1 MINFYR
7 DLKSFD
13 FILFF
18 LTMILGIIGIVIIS
32 SATRVNINGMTS
44 ETMSQILFLIT
55 GTILLLLASFI
66 DYKFISKFYIV
77 IYLVNILLLV
87 LVLVVGKDIRG
98 TQRWLYLGPFSI
110 QPSEFSKLFMII
122 FLSKFISKRYN
133 DINTLKTLLIT
144 LSLMGL
150 PVLLIFLQP
159 ALSACL
165 VILIVSLFIL
175 YVGGLSY
182 KIIIPAAI
190 IGISLI
196 IFFLYDAHLENHI
209 IIDKILK
216 DYQIDRITGS
226 SMDQTNF
233 SVQAIASGQLFG
245 KGIFNGS
252 VNQLNYLSDSHNDFI
267 FSVLCEEFGF
277 VGASVV
283 LLLILFVIF
292 RCLMIGF
299 TAKTLE
305 GTLICTGVATMIGFQ
320 TFFNVGVG
328 TGLLPNTG
336 MPFPFLSSGGSSLW
350 ITLTSIGLVIN
361 VGMER
366 VKSIFEEWYFWT

>member
-1 MINFYR
+1 MVNFYR

-13 FILFF
+13 FILF
-18 LTMILGIIGIVIIS
+18 LLCILLGIIGIILIS
-32 SATRVNINGMTS
+32 SATRANILGITD
-44 ETMSQILFLIT
+44 ETISQIIWLTT
-55 GTILLLLASFI
+55 GTIILFFASFI
-66 DYKFISKFYIV
+66 DYRFISKFYIP
-77 IYLVNILLLV
+77 IYVLNIVLLILVFLL
-87 LVLVVGKDIRG
+87 GDNIRG
-98 TQRWLYLGPFSI
+98 TQRWLSIGSFTI

-122 FLSKFISKRYN
+122 FLSKFISKRY
-133 DINTLKTLLIT
+133 DSINTIKVLFVTFCLIA
-144 LSLMGL
+144 L
-150 PVLLIFLQP
+150 PVSLIFIQP

-165 VILIVSLFIL
+165 VVFIVSVFIL

-182 KIIIPAAI
+182 KIVLPAAI
-190 IGISLI
+190 IGITI
-196 IFFLYDAHLENHI
+196 IGFILYDAHLENHI
-209 IIDKILK
+209 IIDKILTT
-216 DYQIDRITGS
+216 YQIGRITGE
-226 SMDQTNF
+226 SMDQTLF
-233 SVQAIASGQLFG
+233 SIKAIASGQLIG
-245 KGIFNGS
+245 KGMFNGS

-277 VGASVV
+277 IGAIFVLFLI
-283 LLLILFVIF
+283 LLLIL
-292 RCLMIGF
+292 RCLYIGF

-350 ITLTSIGLVIN
+350 ITMTCIGLVIN

-366 VKSIFEEWYFWT
+366 VKSIFEE